1 MSARCPA
8 PSHGFSGNFGEAE
21 AADAVA
27 RHSPSG
33 LGAGF
38 MGHPCPITAGCCT
51 EWQENLRLLRRT
63 PHEHYAPARS
73 GRYWRHGMKVS
84 FGIALEETGEDA
96 AVI

>member
-1 MSARCPA
+1 MSAQCPA
-8 PSHGFSGNFGEAE
+8 PSHGFSGNSGEAE

-51 EWQENLRLLRRT
+51 EWKENLRLLRRT
-63 PHEHYAPARS
+63 PHGHYALTAAEDTD
-73 GRYWRHGMKVS
+73 GMEMEVS
-84 FGIALEETGEDA
+84 FGMALEETGEDV